1 MEKSAGGRGIKA
13 GGIKK
18 DRSVLP
24 GGLFLYVKLEIIFV

>member
-1 MEKSAGGRGIKA
+1 MGKTAGGRGIKA

-24 GGLFLYVKLEIIFV
+24 GGLFFVHFFQL